1 MKTKR
6 FLLLLVA
13 LISFGNF
20 MNAQIKFRKVIG
32 NTGYD
37 YGVSAQQT
45 IDSGYVVLGS
55 TSSFGAG
62 STDIY
67 MVKTDSL
74 GVPYWHQTFGG
85 INIDRGTCVKQTAD
99 TGYVILGYT
108 NSFGAGGYDVY
119 LIKLD
124 KFYNTSWTKTYGGT
138 NWDFGNC
145 VEQTTDGGYI
155 ICGET
160 YSYGN
165 GDEDY
170 YIIKTDALGDTT
182 WTKTYGG
189 INQDIAKSIIETS
202 DGNYLVTGTSKSN
215 GDIDG
220 DFYTLKLNSIN
231 GDSLWSNKYGGP
243 AADFGNDVVE
253 SMFGGYL
260 LTGESKN
267 FGLGNSYGILVK
279 ISPLGITD
287 SVLTL
292 GGTQDD
298 EFVSLTEDANGKISM
313 IGTTKSYGDGG
324 GNGDMFFYT
333 LKSDWTYY
341 GLTTFGTLQRDNGFS
356 VEPTN
361 DNAFIICG
369 TSNGFNM
376 GIDDIYLI
384 KTDTLCLATVATSN
398 FYTSI
403 YDYSSAPTVQ
413 LNIYPNPASDKINID
428 LHLFEGETTIELFD
442 AFGKKVVSEELE
454 VKGNETIFLESES
467 LTQGI
472 YLIRVS
478 DRQSV
483 KTQKLVIQHY

>member
-1 MKTKR
+1 MKPKKH
-6 FLLLLVA
+6 FLLLLIS
-13 LISFGNF
+13 LISFGNL

-45 IDSGYVVLGS
+45 IDSGYVVVGS

-62 STDIY
+62 GTDIY

-74 GVPYWHQTFGG
+74 GVPYGHQTFGG

-99 TGYVILGYT
+99 SGYVVLGYT
-108 NSFGAGGYDVY
+108 NSYGAGGYDFY

-124 KFYNTSWTKTYGGT
+124 KLYNVSWTKTYGGT
-138 NWDFGNC
+138 DWDFGNC
-145 VEQTTDGGYI
+145 VEQTSDGGYI

-170 YIIKTDALGDTT
+170 YVIKTDMNGDTT
-182 WTKTYGG
+182 WTKTFGG
-189 INQDIAKSIIETS
+189 TEQDIARSIIQTS

-220 DFYTLKLNSIN
+220 DFYTLKLNQIN
-231 GDSLWSNKYGGP
+231 GDSLWSSKYGGA
-243 AADFGNDVVE
+243 AADYANDAVE
-253 SMFGGYL
+253 SQYGGYL

-267 FGLGNSYGILVK
+267 FGVSSFGILVK
-279 ISPLGITD
+279 ISPLGVVD
-287 SVLTL
+287 SIKTL

-298 EFVSLTEDANGKISM
+298 KFVSVTEDANGKVSM
-313 IGTTKSYGDGG
+313 VGTTKSYGDGS
-324 GNGDMFFYT
+324 GNGDIFFYT
-333 LKSDWTYY
+333 LKSDWSYY
-341 GLTTFGTLQRDNGFS
+341 GLTTFGTLQRDDGFS

-384 KTDTLCLATVATSN
+384 KTDTMCLASVPESN

-403 YDYSSAPTVQ
+403 PESIVAAEINF
-413 LNIYPNPASDKINID
+413 NIYPNPANEIINID
-428 LHLFEGETTIELFD
+428 LSLFEGKTIVELFD
-442 AFGKKVVSEELE
+442 MLGKKAFYEELE
-454 VKGNETIFLESES
+454 VKGNESIIFESES
-467 LTQGI
+467 LQQGI
-472 YLIRVS
+472 YMIRIS
-478 DRQSV
+478 DDKSIR
-483 KTQKLVIQHY
+483 TQKVIVKH

>member
-1 MKTKR
+1 MI
-6 FLLLLVA
+6 A
-13 LISFGNF
+13 LISFGNL

-45 IDSGYVVLGS
+45 IDSGYVLVGS

-74 GVPYWHQTFGG
+74 GVPYWHQAFGG

-99 TGYVILGYT
+99 SGYVILGYT
-108 NSFGAGGYDVY
+108 NSYGAGGYDFY

-124 KFYNTSWTKTYGGT
+124 KNYNTSWSKTYGGS

-145 VEQTTDGGYI
+145 VEQTADGGYI

-160 YSYGN
+160 YSFGN

-170 YIIKTDALGDTT
+170 YIIKTDMNGDTT
-182 WTKTYGG
+182 WTKTFGG
-189 INQDIAKSIIETS
+189 TEQDIAKSIIQTS

-220 DFYTLKLNSIN
+220 DFYTLKLNATT
-231 GDSLWSNKYGGP
+231 GDSLWSNKYGGA
-243 AADFGNDVVE
+243 AADFSNDVVE

-267 FGLGNSYGILVK
+267 FGLGNSHAILVK
-279 ISPLGITD
+279 ISPLGVTD
-287 SVLTL
+287 SIKTII
-292 GGTQDD
+292 GGTLDD
-298 EFVSLTEDANGKISM
+298 KFLSVTEDANGKVSM
-313 IGTTKSYGDGG
+313 AGTTKSYGDGS
-324 GNGDMFFYT
+324 GNGDIFFYT
-333 LKSDWTYY
+333 LKSDWSYY
-341 GLTTFGTLQRDNGFS
+341 GLTTFGTLQRDDGFS

-376 GIDDIYLI
+376 GIDDVYLI
-384 KTDTLCLATVATSN
+384 KTDTLCFASVPEVSFFTAIPESIVAAEIN
-398 FYTSI
+398 FS
-403 YDYSSAPTVQ
+403 
-413 LNIYPNPASDKINID
+413 IYPNPANDKINID
-428 LHLFEGETTIELFD
+428 LSLFQGKTIIELFD
-442 AFGKKVVSEELE
+442 ALGKNIFDEILE
-454 VKGNETIFLESES
+454 VKGNENIVIETENLK
-467 LTQGI
+467 QGM
-472 YLIRVS
+472 YMIRVS
-478 DRQSV
+478 DNISV
-483 KTQKLVIQHY
+483 KTQKIIVQH